1 MSILIGYPWGFVN
14 PWPLWR
20 PCTDW
25 LAIALEIPQKGL
37 SLFILVP
44 QPRCEACISVH
55 CILWR
60 SSVLFSLSLPPSH
73 SVSRDWGGG
82 GGAFPRWVPI
92 TWDQVSSTNKVDVFF
107 LLEHREEETFKQ
119 GKDQTKMASWKKVS
133 RSRNPSRPAVWII
146 KLVENTCN
154 TLGGKVSKSKNKE
167 PRPEKCSLE
176 C

>member
-1 MSILIGYPWGFVN
+1 M
-14 PWPLWR
+14 
-20 PCTDW
+20 
-25 LAIALEIPQKGL
+25 K
-37 SLFILVP
+37 LVFL
-44 QPRCEACISVH
+44 CIVFSGAH
-55 CILWR
+55 R
-60 SSVLFSLSLPPSH
+60 SSFLFHFLRVTAFH
-73 SVSRDWGGG
+73 VTEEEG

-92 TWDQVSSTNKVDVFF
+92 TWDQVSSTDKADVFF

-146 KLVENTCN
+146 KPVENTCN